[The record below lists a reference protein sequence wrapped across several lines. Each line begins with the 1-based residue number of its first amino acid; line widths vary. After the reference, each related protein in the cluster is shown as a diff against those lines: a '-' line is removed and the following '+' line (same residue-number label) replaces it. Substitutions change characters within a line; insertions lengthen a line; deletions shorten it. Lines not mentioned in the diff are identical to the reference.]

1 MTQLSRPDY
10 VMGKLLYFLGRFSP
24 AQRLDFM
31 RRALVEVG
39 KLPGG
44 YGVEVGE
51 VRAADALDPQP
62 AALPAPSRR
71 RRIGR
76 RSTP

>member
-1 MTQLSRPDY
+1 MTRLSRPDY
-10 VMGKLLYFLGRFSP
+10 VMGKLLYFLERFSP

-44 YGVEVGE
+44 YGVEVGA
-51 VRAADALDPQP
+51 VRPVDASDPQP
-62 AALPAPSRR
+62 PALPAPSGR
-71 RRIGR
+71 RRIGG
-76 RSTP
+76 RSRP